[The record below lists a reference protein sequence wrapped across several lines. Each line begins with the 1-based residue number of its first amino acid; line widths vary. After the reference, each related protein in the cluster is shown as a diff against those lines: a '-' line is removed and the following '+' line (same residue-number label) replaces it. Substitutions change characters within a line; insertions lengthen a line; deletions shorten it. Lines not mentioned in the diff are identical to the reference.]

1 MILFLTSNNTWQGI
15 IGLDWPQFEPTKLTI
30 GMKTYQWYVA
40 KSTEYLFQE
49 GIESSEEC
57 WENHIKTFNCP
68 TKCVLLSFAPQLPQ
82 CNSSPDIRCFFKEVY
97 RGETHNI
104 CNRKKRGLTFNG
116 ELHKIEKFE
125 ENDITRF
132 TIHIQ
137 TMTKDIRE
145 EVDLIT
151 TSGLIGSIGGFSF
164 SGYALYLL
172 DKCVSIFMTKLP
184 QSD

>member
-1 MILFLTSNNTWQGI
+1 MFLQRSLQ
-15 IGLDWPQFEPTKLTI
+15 
-30 GMKTYQWYVA
+30 
-40 KSTEYLFQE
+40 
-49 GIESSEEC
+49 
-57 WENHIKTFNCP
+57 
-68 TKCVLLSFAPQLPQ
+68 
-82 CNSSPDIRCFFKEVY
+82 R

-116 ELHKIEKFE
+116 ELHKIEKIE